1 MNKQFDILKANR
13 VLILKIIDNCSLEQL
28 NKIPEG
34 FRNNII
40 WNVAHLLV
48 TQQLLCYKFSG
59 LKLNISENIIEKYRK
74 GTAPKSEITEQEFEQ
89 VKAHFLSI
97 TDKFELDYKNGIFKT
112 YQSYTTSANVTLN
125 SISDA
130 IEFNNFHEGIH
141 LGYIMALKKLI
152 E

>member
-1 MNKQFDILKANR
+1 MDKQFDILRANR
-13 VLILKIIDNCSLEQL
+13 LLILKIIDNYSLEQL

-34 FRNNII
+34 FKNNIA
-40 WNVAHLLV
+40 WNIAHLVV

-59 LKLNISENIIEKYRK
+59 LPLYVSDKMVEKYKK
-74 GTAPKSEITEQEFEQ
+74 GTAPKIDITQQELNDTKKFLLNLVDQFE
-89 VKAHFLSI
+89 
-97 TDKFELDYKNGIFKT
+97 DDYGKNIFKS

-141 LGYIMALKKLI
+141 LGYILALKKMV
-152 E
+152 